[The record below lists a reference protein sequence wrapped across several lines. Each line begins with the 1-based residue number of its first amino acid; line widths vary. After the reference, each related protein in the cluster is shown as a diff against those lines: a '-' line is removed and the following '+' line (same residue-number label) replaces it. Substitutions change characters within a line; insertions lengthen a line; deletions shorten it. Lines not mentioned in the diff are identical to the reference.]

1 MKEEKGMELKTTPST
16 TMPTTSTTKRLLFD
30 RRYGWVIDEWKSP
43 SEEALAGGRGM
54 FCVVP
59 IAKGLVEMASN
70 SVNMAVNSAIEI
82 LERRDHFSP
91 QQLQATVGNQLQ
103 QLAASMQKPNLSLLK
118 LKGKPAESGNQHQ
131 LETV

>member
-1 MKEEKGMELKTTPST
+1 
-16 TMPTTSTTKRLLFD
+16 MPTTSTTKRLLFD